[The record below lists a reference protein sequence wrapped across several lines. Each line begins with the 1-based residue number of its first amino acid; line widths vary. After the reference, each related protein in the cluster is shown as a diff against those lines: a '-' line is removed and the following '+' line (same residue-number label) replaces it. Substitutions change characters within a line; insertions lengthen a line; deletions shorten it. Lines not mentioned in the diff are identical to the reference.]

1 MSSKASFP
9 SSTCHIFPDV
19 PQTSATPCFIPH
31 CLFLLSQHS
40 FAETS
45 PNGLVYILPLFQCQS
60 ILYPHLTSVL
70 LGTNHILVCYK
81 VCVFYTDCFLSYP
94 IYFHTTISIV
104 TVMMC
109 WLLCCRYWQ
118 RIWHTAEI
126 NLVLIAWQINSFFK
140 KEIFCIYL
148 KYNHNVFICLYFE
161 DLILNFKVCECVCFC
176 INMCTCP
183 HKYVQLPT
191 E

>member
-9 SSTCHIFPDV
+9 SSICHSLPDV
-19 PQTSATPCFIPH
+19 PQTSATPCFISH

-60 ILYPHLTSVL
+60 IPYLHITSVL
-70 LGTNHILVCYK
+70 LGTNRILVCYQ
-81 VCVFYTDCFLSYP
+81 VYVFYTDYFLSFL
-94 IYFHTTISIV
+94 IYFHTTVSIV
-104 TVMMC
+104 TAMMC
-109 WLLCCRYWQ
+109 WLLHCRYRQ
-118 RIWHTAEI
+118 RTWHTAEI
-126 NLVLIAWQINSFFK
+126 KLVLIAWQISSFFK

-148 KYNHNVFICLYFE
+148 KHNHNVLICLYFE
-161 DLILNFKVCECVCFC
+161 HSILNFKVCECVCFC
-176 INMCTCP
+176 IHMCTCM
-183 HKYVQLPT
+183 QLPT